1 MATAIRLKR
10 GGRTHSAYYR
20 IVVMDSRTRNQ
31 GREVEIL
38 GFHHPCAR
46 PEPVSQVDAH
56 RALEWLKQGAQ
67 PSDTVKNVFS
77 KLGVMKH
84 FNDGT
89 MPENA
94 TLVLKG
100 AVVEDK
106 GFNPAPK
113 PVDKPA
119 PKAETPEVVAE
130 AEGGEAAADAA
141 E

>member
-10 GGRTHSAYYR
+10 GGRSHSAYYR

-56 RALEWLKQGAQ
+56 RALEWLRKGAQ
-67 PSDTVKNVFS
+67 PSDTVKSVFS

-89 MPENA
+89 TPEST

-100 AVVEDK
+100 EVVEDK
-106 GFNPAPK
+106 GYNPAPK
-113 PVDKPA
+113 PTEKPA
-119 PKAETPEVVAE
+119 PKAEAAE
-130 AEGGEAAADAA
+130 DAA
-141 E
+141 ENAE